1 MIRLICEPLQK
12 LCKKAK
18 FLTFI
23 YTLYY
28 LCHVALSSDAALLL
42 FVFTFY
48 HVVHP
53 REYPE
58 TERHIVTRTH
68 LRFTAQHGENIRIL
82 RTERG
87 AGDE

>member
-1 MIRLICEPLQK
+1 MQ
-12 LCKKAK
+12 KAK

-23 YTLYY
+23 YTLYH
-28 LCHVALSSDAALLL
+28 LALSFDAALLL

-48 HVVHP
+48 HVVHL

-58 TERHIVTRTH
+58 THCYKNSSAVHCAAWRKHSDSEK
-68 LRFTAQHGENIRIL
+68 L

-87 AGDE
+87 PGHE